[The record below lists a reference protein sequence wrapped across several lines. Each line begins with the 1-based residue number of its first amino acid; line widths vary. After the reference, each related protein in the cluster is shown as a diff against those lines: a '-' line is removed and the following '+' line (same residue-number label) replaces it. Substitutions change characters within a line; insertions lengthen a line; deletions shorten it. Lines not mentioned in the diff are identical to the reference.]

1 MKLIHVFFLLTQKT
15 RPDSEGEKKMVILG
29 KERSEL
35 QEITNWTKA
44 VIIVSWV

>member
-1 MKLIHVFFLLTQKT
+1 MKLKHVFFLLHTKT
-15 RPDSEGEKKMVILG
+15 RPDSEGEKKMLILG

>member
-1 MKLIHVFFLLTQKT
+1 MYFSYCTQKT

-35 QEITNWTKA
+35 QEITDNQLD
-44 VIIVSWV
+44 

>member
-1 MKLIHVFFLLTQKT
+1 MKLIHVFFLCTQKT

-44 VIIVSWV
+44 GSWV